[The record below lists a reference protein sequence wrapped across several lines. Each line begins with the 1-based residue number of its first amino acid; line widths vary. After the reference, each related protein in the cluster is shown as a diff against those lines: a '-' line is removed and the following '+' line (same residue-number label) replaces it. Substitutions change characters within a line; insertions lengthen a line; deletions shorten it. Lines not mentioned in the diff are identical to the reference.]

1 MCTTIKGGSSRDSA
15 PVFASLPS
23 DVIEEG
29 RPSDHR
35 LNNTRVLLS
44 SIITQAR
51 VIAVQ
56 SGAQLPAEIIQGT
69 VISSQIAPAHELRYT
84 QASKL
89 ELVWGG
95 GGGTP
100 FLHTPAI
107 APSSHLREPTPILSI
122 GTRHEI
128 VLRFPQFR
136 LLKCD
141 RVRARVRESDRARI
155 EFLDFEPDSTMWFSL
170 ISNRT
175 WICLRYGAR
184 WRIDEELSF
193 SLPKLN

>member
-1 MCTTIKGGSSRDSA
+1 MQYTKRLRRKEEQRLAAPVDSCQFQKRKEKIGKFETRKGKIGSAVCTTIKGGSSRDSA

-89 ELVWGG
+89 ELV
-95 GGGTP
+95 
-100 FLHTPAI
+100 
-107 APSSHLREPTPILSI
+107 
-122 GTRHEI
+122 
-128 VLRFPQFR
+128 
-136 LLKCD
+136 
-141 RVRARVRESDRARI
+141 
-155 EFLDFEPDSTMWFSL
+155 
-170 ISNRT
+170 
-175 WICLRYGAR
+175 
-184 WRIDEELSF
+184 
-193 SLPKLN
+193 